1 MFLKRLFAFI
11 PKDEFSKALNLFNS
25 GEYRKA
31 LGRFQEIQ
39 AIASQSGEIDRATLD
54 LYTCEAHVALAKQ
67 FDQNGDLDGATREM
81 EAAVAIKP
89 MFADLHYKLGAFYV
103 RKRRLDEAC
112 NSFRNSLDINNKFFR
127 SRIYLAK
134 ILRELGDKDGAL
146 RETVGAKLSCPN
158 FYRENLDAL
167 VVALRTTNEE
177 DINRRF
183 DEMIE
188 ERPSSAQISKEL
200 AIEAIQNG
208 NMEEAIRELKK
219 ALALKPDY
227 PDLHNYLG
235 IAYGNSGMVDDA
247 VHEFEIALKI
257 NPYYAKA
264 RLNLAL
270 LYYENTRFEE
280 AQAQIDHVLKVQP
293 DNQLAN
299 NLLNEL
305 RAVTSGKPA
314 RR

>member
-39 AIASQSGEIDRATLD
+39 AVAGQSGDIDRATLD
-54 LYTCEAHVALAKQ
+54 LYTCEAHVALAAE
-67 FDQNGDLDGATREM
+67 FDQAGDLDSSLREM
-81 EAAVAIKP
+81 EAAVSIKP
-89 MFADLHYKLGAFYV
+89 MFADLHYKLGALYV
-103 RKRRLDEAC
+103 RKHQLDDAC
-112 NSFRNSLDINNKFFR
+112 NCFRNSLDINNKFFR
-127 SRIYLAK
+127 SRIYLSK
-134 ILRELGDKDGAL
+134 ILLEVGDKDGAI
-146 RETVGAKLSCPN
+146 REAVASKLSCPN
-158 FYRENLDAL
+158 FYRESLDAL
-167 VVALRTTNEE
+167 VVALRGNHDE
-177 DINRRF
+177 DIVKLF
-183 DEMIE
+183 SEMIE

-200 AIEAIQNG
+200 AVEAIQNG
-208 NMEEAIRELKK
+208 NMDEAIRELKK
-219 ALALKPDY
+219 SIALKPDY

-247 VHEFEIALKI
+247 VHEFEVALKI

-270 LYYENTRFEE
+270 LYYENSRFDE

-299 NLLNEL
+299 NLLSEL
-305 RAVTSGKPA
+305 RAVTSGKFVK
-314 RR
+314 

>member
-39 AIASQSGEIDRATLD
+39 AVAGQSGDIDRATLD
-54 LYTCEAHVALAKQ
+54 LYTCEAHVALAKE
-67 FDQNGDLDGATREM
+67 FDQAGDLDSSLREM

-89 MFADLHYKLGAFYV
+89 MFADLHYKLGALYV
-103 RKRRLDEAC
+103 RKQRLEDAC
-112 NSFRNSLDINNKFFR
+112 NCFRNSLDINNKFFR
-127 SRIYLAK
+127 SRIYLSR
-134 ILRELGDKDGAL
+134 ILLELGDKDGAI
-146 RETVGAKLSCPN
+146 REAVASKLSCPN
-158 FYRENLDAL
+158 FYRESLDAL
-167 VVALRTTNEE
+167 VVALRGNHDE
-177 DINRRF
+177 DIAKLF
-183 DEMIE
+183 AEMIE

-200 AIEAIQNG
+200 AVEAIQNG
-208 NMEEAIRELKK
+208 NMDEAIRELKK
-219 ALALKPDY
+219 SIALKPDY

-247 VHEFEIALKI
+247 VHEFEVALKI

-270 LYYENTRFEE
+270 LYYENSRFDE

-299 NLLNEL
+299 NLLSEL
-305 RAVTSGKPA
+305 RAVTSGKFGK
-314 RR
+314 

>member
-39 AIASQSGEIDRATLD
+39 AIAGQSGDIDRATLD
-54 LYTCEAHVALAKQ
+54 LYTCEAHVALAKE
-67 FDQNGDLDGATREM
+67 FEHAGDLDGAVREM
-81 EAAVAIKP
+81 EAAVSIKP
-89 MFADLHYKLGAFYV
+89 MFADLHYKLGALYA
-103 RKRRLDEAC
+103 RRNRYEEAC
-112 NSFRNSLDINNKFFR
+112 NCFRNSLDINNKFFR
-127 SRIYLAK
+127 ARIYLAK
-134 ILRELGDKDGAL
+134 MLRDTGDREAAV
-146 RETVGAKLSCPN
+146 RETVGCKLSCPN
-158 FYRENLDAL
+158 FYRENLDTL
-167 VVALRTTNEE
+167 IVALRTENAEE
-177 DINRRF
+177 VARLF
-183 DEMIE
+183 AELIE

-200 AIEAIQNG
+200 AVEAIQNG

-219 ALALKPDY
+219 AIALKPDY

-235 IAYGNSGMVDDA
+235 IAYGNSGMLDDA
-247 VHEFEIALKI
+247 VHEFEVALKI

-270 LYYENTRFEE
+270 LYYENNRLEE
-280 AQAQIDHVLKVQP
+280 AHAQIDHVLKVQP

-299 NLLNEL
+299 NLLHEL
-305 RAVTSGKPA
+305 RTVAAGKTGK
-314 RR
+314 

>member
-31 LGRFQEIQ
+31 LGRFQEIR
-39 AIASQSGEIDRATLD
+39 AVAGQSGDIDRATLD
-54 LYTCEAHVALAKQ
+54 LYTCESHVALSKE
-67 FDQNGDLDGATREM
+67 FDQAGDLDGALREM
-81 EAAVAIKP
+81 EAAVTIKP
-89 MFADLHYKLGAFYV
+89 MFADLHYKLGVLYV
-103 RKRRLDEAC
+103 RKGRLEDAGNC
-112 NSFRNSLDINNKFFR
+112 FRNSLDINNKFFR
-127 SRIYLAK
+127 SRVYLSK
-134 ILRELGDKDGAL
+134 VLRDLGDKDGAI
-146 RETVGAKLSCPN
+146 REIVASKLSCPN
-158 FYRENLDAL
+158 FYRESLDAL
-167 VVALRTTNEE
+167 VVALRTNNAEE
-177 DINRRF
+177 IARLF
-183 DEMIE
+183 AEMIE
-188 ERPSSAQISKEL
+188 DRPSSAQISKEL
-200 AIEAIQNG
+200 AVEAIQNG
-208 NMEEAIRELKK
+208 NMDEAMRELKK
-219 ALALKPDY
+219 ALAIKPDY

-299 NLLNEL
+299 NLLHEL
-305 RAVTSGKPA
+305 RVVTSGKPGK
-314 RR
+314 

>member
-11 PKDEFSKALNLFNS
+11 PKDEFSKALHLFNS

-31 LGRFQEIQ
+31 LGRFEEIRAVAGQ
-39 AIASQSGEIDRATLD
+39 AGDIDRATLD
-54 LYTCEAHVALAKQ
+54 LYTCESHVALAKECIAAG
-67 FDQNGDLDGATREM
+67 NVDGAVGEM

-89 MFADLHYKLGAFYV
+89 MFADLHYKLGALYV
-103 RKRRLDEAC
+103 QRQRPQDAC
-112 NSFRNSLDINNKFFR
+112 NCFRNSLEINNKFFR
-127 SRIYLAK
+127 SRVYLAK
-134 ILRELGDKDGAL
+134 VLREMGDKDGAI
-146 RETVGAKLSCPN
+146 REVVASKLSCPN
-158 FYRENLDAL
+158 FYRESLDGL
-167 VVALRTTNEE
+167 VVALRTNHTEE
-177 DINRRF
+177 IARLF
-183 DEMIE
+183 SEMIE

-200 AIEAIQNG
+200 AVEAIQNG
-208 NMEEAIRELKK
+208 NMDEAIRELKK
-219 ALALKPDY
+219 ALAIKPDY

-247 VHEFEIALKI
+247 VHEFEVALKI

-280 AQAQIDHVLKVQP
+280 AQAQIDCVLKVQP

-299 NLLNEL
+299 NLLSEL
-305 RAVTSGKPA
+305 RVVTSGRSGK
-314 RR
+314 

>member
-31 LGRFQEIQ
+31 LGRFQEIRAVAGQ
-39 AIASQSGEIDRATLD
+39 AGDIDRATLD
-54 LYTCEAHVALAKQ
+54 LYTCESHVALAKEC
-67 FDQNGDLDGATREM
+67 DEAGDVDGAVREM
-81 EAAVAIKP
+81 EAAVTIKP
-89 MFADLHYKLGAFYV
+89 MFADLHYKLGALYV
-103 RKRRLDEAC
+103 RTDRLEDAGNC
-112 NSFRNSLDINNKFFR
+112 FRNSLDINNKFFR
-127 SRIYLAK
+127 SRIYLSK
-134 ILRELGDKDGAL
+134 VLRELGDKDGAI
-146 RETVGAKLSCPN
+146 REVVSSKLSCPN
-158 FYRENLDAL
+158 FYRESLDAL
-167 VVALRTTNEE
+167 VVALRTNNAEE
-177 DINRRF
+177 VARLF
-183 DEMIE
+183 SEMIE

-200 AIEAIQNG
+200 AVEAIQNG
-208 NMEEAIRELKK
+208 NMDEAIRELKK
-219 ALALKPDY
+219 ALAIKPDY

-247 VHEFEIALKI
+247 VYEFEVALKI

-305 RAVTSGKPA
+305 RVVTSGRLGK
-314 RR
+314 